1 MNDKEIDQLENDI
14 NEWLK
19 RMDASKYG
27 VAANFSN
34 YVPVQKNSDITN
46 KDVNSLLHSLG
57 ETTERLQMP
66 KDKLAKL
73 EEEENKGLY
82 GITDEKMANILQGLS
97 NKFVE
102 LLEQN
107 ELNRLPNEIVI
118 KLVTIFA
125 SFIIVEIVRHT
136 QGSISA
142 QINAMSAVCSNILQ
156 VFDMSIEECNPVVK
170 KAMLK
175 TLPIGVKALIVDKT
189 IEKIGNV
196 EDGKVRSRMFLEEVM
211 KAIEEAN
218 KEEKKID
225 DNIRKFWK
233 DDIYKK

>member
-46 KDVNSLLHSLG
+46 KDVNSLLNSFG
-57 ETTERLQMP
+57 ETMERLSMP
-66 KDKLAKL
+66 KDKLTKL
-73 EEEENKGLY
+73 EEEENKGLF
-82 GITDEKMANILQGLS
+82 GITDEKRANILQGLS
-97 NKFVE
+97 HKFTE

-107 ELNRLPNEIVI
+107 DLTKLPNEEAIKIVT
-118 KLVTIFA
+118 VFA
-125 SFIIVEIVRHT
+125 SFIIIEIVKHT
-136 QGSISA
+136 KASIPA

-156 VFDMSIEECNPVVK
+156 IFDMSIEECNPVVK

-218 KEEKKID
+218 KEEN